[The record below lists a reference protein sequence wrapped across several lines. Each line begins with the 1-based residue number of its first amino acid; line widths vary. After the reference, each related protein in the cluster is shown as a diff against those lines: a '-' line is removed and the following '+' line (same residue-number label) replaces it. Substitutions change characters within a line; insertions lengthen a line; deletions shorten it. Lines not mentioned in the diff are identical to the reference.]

1 MKVDDR
7 PFQQAAANYAA
18 RQLLKSMRPI
28 VREDICAW
36 TEHTIDLSYDQTSS
50 AFGLVKLYPY
60 QREPLTCCDDPNVQ
74 EVTIQAGQRL
84 GKSSI
89 WKYALL
95 KRIHDG
101 GCSALIVYPSME
113 LAERTNQDTVLPLL
127 SALPEANRDLSTRGN
142 KKKNSYHIPSLG
154 AVVYFQGSGNQ
165 VISQTA
171 NLAIVDE
178 CDFCSLDNDD
188 DEQKNMSQLKAVR
201 LRLQSF
207 KRRMLIVCSSP
218 SQYGG
223 VIHQNWKRGSMGE
236 WNLRCLHCG
245 ELSPVKQLAFFVD
258 GSRWAGLQWRK
269 DERGDVIEDS
279 IRWICPHCGHAHT
292 YQDAQQM
299 NDLGCYV
306 HQRPSNLLHRSFCCG
321 ALGAPALWTWREIA
335 QAQEDATDADGKKF
349 LCNTILGV
357 PYKHQAASDASQQT
371 IEAANT
377 ARRIEYP
384 ADLGDKLSVIVAG
397 VDVQSSELAGAKYYV
412 AAVRGFCE
420 NGDSYLLSAGT
431 DNSLDALAAR
441 LSATYYGQ
449 KVLLTLI
456 DNGGFNNDD
465 DVRPFVES
473 HPSVFWYKG
482 TSSKLIGGKLYQAA
496 PNARK
501 LFLCSALGYQVK
513 LLDLLYSPP
522 RAAGYRWR
530 LPLEPDPEYFRQ
542 LCAVRPNTR
551 MAKDGN
557 GMAFVNW
564 ATFGADSRRD
574 FFDCEK
580 QVLAALDIACDLM
593 PHTAFVRGHIP
604 TFVAKE
610 KLMALARS
618 TRLTRRV
625 SQHQ

>member
-1 MKVDDR
+1 MKVDER
-7 PFQQAAANYAA
+7 PFEEAAANFAS
-18 RQLLKSMRPI
+18 RQLLKSMRPAI
-28 VREDICAW
+28 REDICAW
-36 TEHTIDLSYDQTSS
+36 TERSVDLSYDHTSS
-50 AFGLVKLYPY
+50 ALGNVHLFPY

-74 EVTIQAGQRL
+74 EVTVQASQRL

-95 KRIHDG
+95 KRVHDG
-101 GCSALIVYPSME
+101 GCSGLIIYPSME

-127 SALPEANRDLSTRGN
+127 ATLPEASRDLATRGN
-142 KKKNSYHIPSLG
+142 KKRGSYHLPSLSS
-154 AVVYFQGSGNQ
+154 VIYFLGSGIQ
-165 VISQTA
+165 VTSQTA
-171 NLAIVDE
+171 NFAVLDE
-178 CDFCSLDNDD
+178 CDFCSMDNAD
-188 DEQKNMSQLKAVR
+188 DEARNMSQLKAVR

-223 VIHQNWKRGSMGE
+223 VVHQNWKRGSMGE

-258 GSRWAGLQWRK
+258 GSRWAGLQWQK

-292 YQDAQQM
+292 YDDAPAM
-299 NDLGCYV
+299 NEQGCYV
-306 HQRPSNLLHRSFCCG
+306 HQRPSNLLHRSFQVG
-321 ALGAPALWTWREIA
+321 TLAAPSIFTWREIA
-335 QAQEDATDADGKKF
+335 QAQEDATDADGKKY
-349 LCNTILGV
+349 LCNTILGM
-357 PYKHQAASDASQQT
+357 PYRHQAASDASQQT

-377 ARRIEYP
+377 NRRIEYP
-384 ADLGDKLSVIVAG
+384 SDLSERISVVLAG

-441 LSATYYGQ
+441 LSATYYGHR
-449 KVLLTLI
+449 VLLTLI
-456 DNGGFNNDD
+456 DNGGFNSDE
-465 DVRPFVES
+465 DVKPFVEA

-482 TSSKLIGGKLYQAA
+482 TSSKIIGGKLYQPA

-513 LLDLLYSPP
+513 LLDLLYSPA
-522 RAAGYRWR
+522 RASGYRWN
-530 LPLEPDPEYFRQ
+530 LPLECDQEYFRQ

-557 GMAFVNW
+557 GWAFANW

-580 QVLAALDIACDLM
+580 QILAALDIACDNI
-593 PHTAFVRGHIP
+593 PHTAFTRGHIP

-610 KLMALARS
+610 KLMALAR
-618 TRLTRRV
+618 TRRLTQPV
-625 SQHQ
+625 NK